1 MTEKQPAR
9 RSLRALHRR
18 AAWAERWAQIIVA
31 GYTVAAVLSVLTWI
45 VRVGPKRS
53 FRAVSFGEA
62 LAQSLN
68 LWVSPSPLSLVV
80 LTLTAVALLRRLR
93 IGLYLAGAFQLLG
106 AVSGVLLWT
115 GVPLDRFSLNFRVEA
130 VERIV
135 GSVSLLVGIAA
146 LVLFWRVRREF
157 PGRLAPGSRGVALV
171 VLLVGLALTILFTIG
186 FGELFLE
193 SEPTLRRALIGLELM
208 VGQKS
213 SVLSGRT
220 QLPRGLAI
228 VTGLLA
234 SLSVFAP
241 ALVLIRTSRPTPPLS
256 EDDEMALRGLLHEY
270 GESDSLG
277 YFATRHDKSAVFS
290 ADRRAAVTHRVAGAV
305 SLASGDPIGDPESWP
320 DAIIAWRA
328 QARNFGWLPAT
339 IATSVRGA
347 TVYHRLGMRILTLGD
362 EAILSADAF
371 SLAGPAMRPV
381 RQAVRHARK
390 AGLTCTIQTTSELSE
405 AECSEVGE
413 RIAQWRGETT
423 ERGFSM
429 ASSRW
434 GDPADRRNLVVQA
447 RTPTGDLVGVLTF
460 VPWGRT
466 GYSLDFMRR
475 DSQAPNGVTELMV
488 TELMRQSEE
497 LKIRRISLNFA
508 VFRTI
513 VAAGDQVGHG
523 PVTRMNTRMLS
534 VADRF
539 VQLESLYRAN
549 EKYRPEWSPRY
560 IAFPSVWS
568 LFPILFSMGL
578 AEGFL
583 PPALGGLSARLR
595 RASIE
600 RGRSSDAFASRVAEL
615 DARTRVLP
623 SVDGRLTDQERHRRD
638 KLARLRA
645 AGREGYPA
653 AVTRSM
659 SIEQAQTSPADTQV
673 AVVGRVTSVRRLGG
687 VVFATLVEDD
697 RSIQL
702 VFERSVSHAAFS
714 SFPRF
719 VDRGDLVSAVG
730 MTGASRTGEWSIC
743 VRSWSMA
750 AKALRPIPDARTGL
764 SDPETRLRHRELDLI
779 VHAEQV
785 EQLRARSRAM
795 AAIRQVL
802 IDDGFLEV
810 ETPILQAVHGGASAR
825 PFKTRYN
832 AYNALVNLRIAPEL
846 FLKRLVVGGMGSV
859 FEVARNFRN
868 EGVDATHNPE
878 FTALEA
884 YQPFADY
891 TTMRQLTERLVR
903 AAATAVYGRPVL
915 RRPGADDSPG
925 AGAAPAGFVEVDLSP
940 PFRVI
945 KVYDAVGAAL
955 GRAISPATPLGE
967 LQDLAAAREVE
978 VGDQPTAGD
987 MVEELYAELVEARTT
1002 APTFYLDFPVET
1014 SPLTRPHRCIPGLV
1028 ERWDLVAFGMEI
1040 GTAYSELIDPLEQRK
1055 RLTEQS
1061 LRAAAGDLDAMEVD
1075 EDFLAALE
1083 TGMPPTGG
1091 LGIGLDRL
1099 LMLILGTDIRGVLAF
1114 PFVKPTG

>member
-1 MTEKQPAR
+1 MEKVFGTGDEGGATPARTTPMTEKASRP
-9 RSLRALHRR
+9 SGRAFHQR
-18 AAWAERWAQIIVA
+18 AARSERWAQ
-31 GYTVAAVLSVLTWI
+31 TRLPSD
-45 VRVGPKRS
+45 
-53 FRAVSFGEA
+53 SFG
-62 LAQSLN
+62 
-68 LWVSPSPLSLVV
+68 
-80 LTLTAVALLRRLR
+80 
-93 IGLYLAGAFQLLG
+93 
-106 AVSGVLLWT
+106 
-115 GVPLDRFSLNFRVEA
+115 LNFRVEA
-130 VERIV
+130 VEHVV
-135 GSVSLLVGIAA
+135 GSVSVLVGLAA
-146 LVLFWRVRREF
+146 LLLFWRLRGEF
-157 PGRLAPGSRGVALV
+157 PGRLAPGSRGLAFV
-171 VLLVGLALTILFTIG
+171 VLLLGLALTILFTIG
-186 FGELFLE
+186 VGELFLE

-208 VGQKS
+208 VGQRS
-213 SVLSGRT
+213 SVISGRAH
-220 QLPRGLAI
+220 LPRALTI

-234 SLSVFAP
+234 SLSVLA
-241 ALVLIRTSRPTPPLS
+241 AARVLIRTSRPTPPLS
-256 EDDEMALRGLLHEY
+256 EEDELALRALLHEY
-270 GESDSLG
+270 GEPDSLG
-277 YFATRHDKSAVFS
+277 YFATRHDKSVIFS
-290 ADRRAAVTHRVAGAV
+290 PDGRAAVTHRVVGTV
-305 SLASGDPIGDPESWP
+305 SLASGDPIGNPASWP
-320 DAIIAWRA
+320 GAIAAWRA
-328 QARNFGWLPAT
+328 QSRNFGWVPAV

-347 TVYHRLGMRILTLGD
+347 TAYQRLGMRILAMGD
-362 EAILSADAF
+362 EAILQADTF
-371 SLAGPAMRPV
+371 SLAGPVMRPV
-381 RQAVRHARK
+381 RQAASHARK
-390 AGLTCTIQTTSELSE
+390 AGLTCTIRSASELGQADIRE
-405 AECSEVGE
+405 IGE
-413 RIAQWRGETT
+413 RLEQWRGETT
-423 ERGFSM
+423 ERGYSM

-434 GDPADRRNLVVQA
+434 GDPADRRNLVVAA
-447 RTPTGDLVGVLTF
+447 RNPTGDLMGVLTF
-460 VPWGRT
+460 APWGRT

-475 DSQAPNGVTELMV
+475 HPYAPNGVTELMV
-488 TELMRQSEE
+488 TELMRHSEE
-497 LKIRRISLNFA
+497 LKIRRVSLSFA
-508 VFRTI
+508 VFRAVI
-513 VAAGDQVGHG
+513 AAGDQVGHG
-523 PVTRMNTRMLS
+523 PVTRINTRMLS

-549 EKYRPEWSPRY
+549 QKYRPEWIPRY
-560 IAFPSVWS
+560 VAFPSVWS
-568 LFPILFSMGL
+568 LFPILFSVGL

-583 PPALGGLSARLR
+583 PPALGRLSTRFR

-600 RGRSSDAFASRVAEL
+600 RGRSSDAFAVEVAEL
-615 DARTRVLP
+615 ESRTRVLP
-623 SVDGRLTDQERHRRD
+623 PVDGRLTDQERHRRA
-638 KLARLRA
+638 KLTRLLA

-653 AVTRSM
+653 TVARST
-659 SIEQAQTSPADTQV
+659 SVRQAHTSPAKTQV
-673 AVVGRVTSVRRLGG
+673 VVVGRVSSVRDLGG
-687 VVFATLVEDD
+687 VIFATIVEDG

-702 VFERSVSHAAFS
+702 VFDRGASPAAFS
-714 SFPRF
+714 SFERF
-719 VDRGDLVSAVG
+719 VDRGDLVSVAGV
-730 MTGASRTGEWSIC
+730 TGASRTGEWSIW
-743 VRSWSMA
+743 VRSWNMA

-825 PFKTRYN
+825 PFKTRFN

-891 TTMRQLTERLVR
+891 TTMRWLTERLMR
-903 AAATAVYGRPVL
+903 AAATAVHGRPVL
-915 RRPGADDSPG
+915 HRPGGDESSGEG
-925 AGAAPAGFVEVDLSP
+925 AEVVEVDLSP
-940 PFRVI
+940 PFRVV

-955 GRAISPATPLGE
+955 GSDITPTTPLAE
-967 LQDLAAAREVE
+967 LQDLAAGRGVE

-987 MVEELYAELVEARTT
+987 MVEELYTELVEARTMT
-1002 APTFYLDFPVET
+1002 PTFYLDFPVET
-1014 SPLTRPHRCIPGLV
+1014 SPLTRPHRCVPGLV

-1061 LRAAAGDLDAMEVD
+1061 LRAAAGDLDAMEID

-1114 PFVKPTG
+1114 PFAKPIG